1 MLFFGLKTCDTC
13 RKALV
18 ALRTIGVI
26 PTVVDVRSDGIT
38 EDQVRS
44 IVAAFGAVAVNRTS
58 ATWRGLAEDERAL
71 PVEVLIARHPTV
83 MKRPVIEHEGCWF
96 IGWDGEVQAAL
107 GL

>member
-13 RKALV
+13 RKALA

-26 PTVVDVRSDGIT
+26 PTVVDVRADGIT
-38 EDQVRS
+38 EDQLRS
-44 IVAAFGAVAVNRTS
+44 IVAAFGTGAVNRAS
-58 ATWRGLAEDERAL
+58 ATWRGLDEEERAL

-83 MKRPVIEHEGCWF
+83 MKRPVIEHDGRWL
-96 IGWDGEVQAAL
+96 IGWSDDVRAAL